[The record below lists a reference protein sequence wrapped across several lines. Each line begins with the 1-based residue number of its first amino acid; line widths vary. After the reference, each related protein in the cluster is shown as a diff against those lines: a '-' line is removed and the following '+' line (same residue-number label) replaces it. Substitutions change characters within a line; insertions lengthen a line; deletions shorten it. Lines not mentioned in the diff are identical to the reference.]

1 MSFLKTNLDDH
12 TVKTISNKIRDEF
25 LDTIQDFD
33 YTVFKYFKPED
44 QTTIKRINVDVRNN
58 VLTLNRVFTFD
69 YIHTM
74 DEHVDPYWNR
84 PQQYRQ
90 IKMNIDFRVRINSS
104 TGKVTSVNIIMTH
117 DGSTQSN
124 DVFSLYVGDK
134 KYLINSSFYDIEGF
148 EGYVFQQST
157 VDKPTP
163 FGLDYVLEII
173 QKLKV

>member
-1 MSFLKTNLDDH
+1 MRFLKTNLDEH
-12 TVKTISNKIRDEF
+12 TVNSICTQIREGF

-33 YTVFKYFKPED
+33 YTVFKHFKPED
-44 QTTIKRINVDVRNN
+44 QSTIQGINVDVRDDI
-58 VLTLNRVFTFD
+58 LTLNKVFTFD
-69 YIHTM
+69 YINTI

-90 IKMNIDFRVRINSS
+90 IKINIDFRVRIIAS
-104 TGKVTSVNIIMTH
+104 TGKVTSVNINLTH
-117 DGSTQSN
+117 DASSSVN

-134 KYLINSSFYDIEGF
+134 KFLINQKFYDIESF
-148 EGYVFQQST
+148 EGFVFQQST
-157 VDKPTP
+157 VDKPSA